1 MFNITPIVLSTITAF
16 SLNTLN
22 TPYLS
27 ENGYTL
33 TFTSESNFTLK
44 ISEETTLEGIY
55 IVKVDEEGNETYE
68 LYVDNELYGV
78 ATLDNETLTFTL
90 DLDESIL
97 DKVSGALDSAIDSV
111 KEFLDTNQYAQYV
124 MYAIQWAINSGL
136 LVALFGVFL
145 KYRKYRAKST
155 NEINDEVKKVVE
167 ENLKKLS
174 EDLLKE
180 NADTILKA
188 LDKFNG
194 DVETIKKALVLAQD
208 KTSEGK
214 KALLEL
220 LSENNSE
227 ELKEVASKVITK
239 IENEKKANEKILND
253 FKESD
258 YKGIEEENNIPVD

>member
-1 MFNITPIVLSTITAF
+1 MATNLIPALIAITTF
-16 SLNTLN
+16 SLNALN

-27 ENGYTL
+27 EEGYSL
-33 TFTSESNFTLK
+33 IFTSESNFTLK
-44 ISEETTLEGIY
+44 ISEETTIEGIY
-55 IVKVDEEGNETYE
+55 IVKVDEEGKETYE

-78 ATLDNETLTFTL
+78 ATLDNEALTFTL
-90 DLDESIL
+90 DLDEGIL
-97 DKVSGALDSAIDSV
+97 DKVSEKVDEVINSV
-111 KEFLDTNQYAQYV
+111 KNFLDTNQYAQYI

-145 KYRKYRAKST
+145 KYRKYKAKST

-220 LSENNSE
+220 LSENNSKDIKNIAE
-227 ELKEVASKVITK
+227 KVITK
-239 IENEKKANEKILND
+239 IDNEKRANEKILND
-253 FKESD
+253 FKNNE
-258 YKGIEEENNIPVD
+258 YVGIEEDKDIPID

>member
-16 SLNTLN
+16 SLNALN
-22 TPYLS
+22 TPYLN

-44 ISEETTLEGIY
+44 ISEETTIDGIY
-55 IVKVDEEGNETYE
+55 IVKEDETYE
-68 LYVDNELYGV
+68 LYVDNELYAV
-78 ATLDNETLTFTL
+78 ATLNNEDLTFTL
-90 DLDESIL
+90 DLNESIL

-145 KYRKYRAKST
+145 KYRKYKAKST

-174 EDLLKE
+174 EELLKE

-227 ELKEVASKVITK
+227 ELKEVANKVIAK
-239 IENEKKANEKILND
+239 IDNEKKANERILND
-253 FKESD
+253 FKNSE
-258 YKGIEEENNIPVD
+258 YKSIEEEKNNIPVD

>member
-1 MFNITPIVLSTITAF
+1 MITNIIPIVAVATF
-16 SLNTLN
+16 SLNALN
-22 TPYLS
+22 TAYTN

-33 TFTSESNFTLK
+33 TFTSESNFSLK

-68 LYVDNELYGV
+68 LYVDNELYAV
-78 ATLDNETLTFTL
+78 ATLNNEALTFTL

-97 DKVSGALDSAIDSV
+97 DKVGNVVDGVVDKV
-111 KEFLDTNQYAQYV
+111 KNFLDTNQYAQYV

-145 KYRKYRAKST
+145 KYRKYKAKST

-174 EDLLKE
+174 EELLKE

-188 LDKFNG
+188 LDKFSG

-220 LSENNSE
+220 LSENNNK
-227 ELKEVASKVITK
+227 ELKEVANKVITK
-239 IENEKKANEKILND
+239 IDNEKKANEKILND
-253 FKESD
+253 FKNSE
-258 YKGIEEENNIPVD
+258 YKKIEEENNIPVD